1 MKNTNSL
8 RALLI
13 FVPLFCIACIFSC
26 TKKDDSTPSTTTTTS
41 GSTTS
46 TTSGSTTSTTSGS
59 TTSTTSGS
67 TTSTTSGS
75 TTSTG
80 GSNFYSIGGS
90 NHIPTQ
96 VETYI
101 SSDSA
106 GFVIKG
112 SSINNHSAC
121 AIRTNGLT
129 SPAAG
134 TYNFVSMNNVLQA
147 NEAYLWMWEDTVM
160 YYGTSGS
167 MVVTVFNNKPTVTFS
182 NVPVS
187 YNNGSTKLA
196 NGKLIVP

>member
-1 MKNTNSL
+1 MKNKNSL
-8 RALLI
+8 RASLI
-13 FVPLFCIACIFSC
+13 FATLFCTACIFSC

-46 TTSGSTTSTTSGS
+46 TTSGSTTSS
-59 TTSTTSGS
+59 
-67 TTSTTSGS
+67 TSGS

-80 GSNFYSIGGS
+80 GGNFYSIGGN

-112 SSINNHSAC
+112 LSDNDQSAC
-121 AIRTNGLT
+121 VIRTNGLT

-134 TYNFVSMNNVLQA
+134 TYNFVPMINVLQA
-147 NEAYLWMWEDTVM
+147 NEAYLWMIENDTVS
-160 YYGTSGS
+160 YLGTSGS
-167 MVVTVFNNKPTVTFS
+167 MVVTVSNNKPTVTFS
-182 NVPVS
+182 NVSVNH
-187 YNNGSTKLA
+187 NNGSPKQA
-196 NGKLIVP
+196 SGKLIVP

>member
-1 MKNTNSL
+1 MKNTNSF
-8 RALLI
+8 RTLLI
-13 FVPLFCIACIFSC
+13 FIPLFFIACIFSC
-26 TKKDDSTPSTTTTTS
+26 TKKDNSTPSTTTTTS

-46 TTSGSTTSTTSGS
+46 STSGS

-80 GSNFYSIGGS
+80 GGNFYSIGGN

-101 SSDSA
+101 SQDSA

-112 SSINNHSAC
+112 LSDNDQSGC

-134 TYNFVSMNNVLQA
+134 TYYFIPMSNVLQA
-147 NEAYLWMWEDTVM
+147 NEAYLWMIENDSVS
-160 YYGTSGS
+160 YFGTSGS
-167 MVVTVFNNKPTVTFS
+167 MVVTVSNNKPTVTFS
-182 NVPVS
+182 NVSVNH
-187 YNNGSTKLA
+187 NNGSPKLA
-196 NGKLIVP
+196 SGKLIVP